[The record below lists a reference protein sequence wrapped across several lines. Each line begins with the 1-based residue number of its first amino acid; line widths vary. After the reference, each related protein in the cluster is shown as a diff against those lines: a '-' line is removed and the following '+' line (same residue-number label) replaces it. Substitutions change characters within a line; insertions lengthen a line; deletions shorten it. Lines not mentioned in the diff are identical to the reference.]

1 MRRIALVF
9 EDSDFEALKSEK
21 EKSGLPWE
29 KYILDRCLGRNKSM
43 GERNGGSKRQAH

>member
-29 KYILDRCLGRNKSM
+29 KFVMDRCLGRNRSVR
-43 GERNGGSKRQAH
+43 ERNG